1 VQFPFSLTG
10 YTSFGIFQYLLWRHR
25 ITDRAIGFPLIQG
38 AYMSSFRTADAL
50 LGGIAAN
57 HALYFVFCRHNYF
70 TYLYNSFAQH
80 RKATGILDISS
91 NAIE

>member
-38 AYMSSFRTADAL
+38 AYMPSFRTADAL
-50 LGGIAAN
+50 LGGIATN
-57 HALYFVFCRHNYF
+57 DALYFVFCRHNF
-70 TYLYNSFAQH
+70 TIHMIALRSIGKQQEFLIFPQMQ
-80 RKATGILDISS
+80 
-91 NAIE
+91 